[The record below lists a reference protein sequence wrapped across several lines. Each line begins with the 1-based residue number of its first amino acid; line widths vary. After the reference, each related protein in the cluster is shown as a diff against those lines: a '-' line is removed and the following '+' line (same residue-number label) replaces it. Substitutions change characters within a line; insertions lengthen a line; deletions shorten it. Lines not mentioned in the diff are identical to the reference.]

1 MSLTEMAPPTADQE
15 TTGKSGGGR
24 KVLLLGLLVV
34 VGVAAAAWWFVFKP
48 GPGHKP
54 EPEPGEVV
62 KLEAIQVNLA
72 GGHYLRVGLALQTIE
87 GHETELDGSR
97 ALDTAIELF
106 TGEEIDKLIQP
117 GYRNKLKAELLHEL
131 EEVYEG
137 EVMDV
142 YFTDFVTQ

>member
-1 MSLTEMAPPTADQE
+1 MSVTEMAPPASDGE
-15 TTGKSGGGR
+15 ATGKSGGG
-24 KVLLLGLLVV
+24 KKLLLLGLVAV
-34 VGVAAAAWWFVFKP
+34 VGIAAAAWWFVFKP
-48 GPGHKP
+48 GPGPKP
-54 EPEPGEVV
+54 EPKPGEVV

-72 GGHYLRVGLALQTIE
+72 GGRYLRVGLALQTIE
-87 GHETELDGSR
+87 GHETKLDGSR

-106 TGEEIDKLIQP
+106 TGEDMNKLVQA

-131 EEVYEG
+131 DEVYEG